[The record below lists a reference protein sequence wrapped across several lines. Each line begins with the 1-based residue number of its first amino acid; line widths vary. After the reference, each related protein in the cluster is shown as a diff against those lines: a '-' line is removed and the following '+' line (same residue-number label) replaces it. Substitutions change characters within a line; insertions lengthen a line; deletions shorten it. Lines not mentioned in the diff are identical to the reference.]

1 MVPYLQV
8 DIHLLHASV
17 PLTSSITLITQL
29 QSHNFLGDALPY
41 VNLGQG
47 LTATSIAAGA
57 AHTCA
62 VLDNGALKCW
72 GGNTYGQLGLGDTK
86 SRGGSAADM
95 GDALPS
101 VDLGTG
107 QQATAVT
114 AGFWLTCV
122 VTASS
127 NLKCFGRG
135 GSLGIGDAF
144 DRGGSADDMGDN
156 LPFVS
161 LDGSTS
167 AMLDGSIRLCRH
179 HHHHHHHGPYY
190 HHRLSQ
196 LLEQ

>member
-1 MVPYLQV
+1 
-8 DIHLLHASV
+8 
-17 PLTSSITLITQL
+17 
-29 QSHNFLGDALPY
+29 
-41 VNLGQG
+41 
-47 LTATSIAAGA
+47 
-57 AHTCA
+57 
-62 VLDNGALKCW
+62 
-72 GGNTYGQLGLGDTK
+72 
-86 SRGGSAADM
+86 M

-135 GSLGIGDAF
+135 GSLGLGGNF
-144 DRGGSADDMGDN
+144 DWGGSSDMGDD

-167 AMLDGSIRLCRH
+167 AMLDGSIRLYH
-179 HHHHHHHGPYY
+179 HHHHHHHGPYC
-190 HHRLSQ
+190 HHRLSR